1 MRIRSLA
8 ANVVVALAL
17 QGCAGAATVISS
29 AQQQSLQSLQLFG
42 ADASPRFTFDL
53 ACTSEDAS
61 CVTVERAF
69 ANWAQDRHV
78 SMQSVE
84 PDDASFRPGHPS
96 IPQAASVPY
105 RLAVRFAPL
114 VIASFNKINVTQGG
128 SLSGDYKPPKV
139 GYTATLY
146 VFDAA
151 SGKLMQQVPF
161 HEQRTAD
168 FKADAGDYLRVE
180 VKNFVASLDPAYSHE

>member
-1 MRIRSLA
+1 MRIRGMA
-8 ANVVVALAL
+8 ATVVVALAL
-17 QGCAGAATVISS
+17 QGCAGTAMVING

-42 ADASPRFTFDL
+42 PDAIPRFTFTL

-61 CVTVERAF
+61 CITVEHAF
-69 ANWAQDRHV
+69 ADWAQDRHV

-84 PDDASFRPGHPS
+84 PDDASFQPGHS
-96 IPQAASVPY
+96 SAAVAGLPY

-146 VFDAA
+146 VFDAGT
-151 SGKLMQQVPF
+151 GKLLQQVPF

-168 FKADAGDYLRVE
+168 FKADAGDYLRAE
-180 VKNFVASLDPAYSHE
+180 VKNFVASLDR